1 MSPPPPSLTLMTNMK
16 LPKTPAQV
24 YRETKA
30 QVVAYNTGVV
40 LRIIWEV
47 SKPILGWVVF
57 LSAVMVLGAFYFMIK
72 VIFGSLRP

>member
-1 MSPPPPSLTLMTNMK
+1 MTNIQF
-16 LPKTPAQV
+16 PQSPAQV

-30 QVVAYNTGVV
+30 KVVAYNTGVV

>member
-1 MSPPPPSLTLMTNMK
+1 MTNIQF
-16 LPKTPAQV
+16 PQSPAQV

-30 QVVAYNTGVV
+30 QVVAYKVGVA

>member
-1 MSPPPPSLTLMTNMK
+1 MTNIQF
-16 LPKTPAQV
+16 PQSPAQV

-47 SKPILGWVVF
+47 SKPILKWA
-57 LSAVMVLGAFYFMIK
+57 L
-72 VIFGSLRP
+72 VIS

>member
-47 SKPILGWVVF
+47 SMPILGWVVF

>member
-1 MSPPPPSLTLMTNMK
+1 MSLPLSTFLPMTNIQF
-16 LPKTPAQV
+16 PQSPAQV

-47 SKPILGWVVF
+47 SKPILKWALVI
-57 LSAVMVLGAFYFMIK
+57 SLGLLAATFYFIWQL
-72 VIFGSLRP
+72 VFGTMKK

>member
-1 MSPPPPSLTLMTNMK
+1 MTNIQF
-16 LPKTPAQV
+16 PQSPAQV

-47 SKPILGWVVF
+47 SKPILKPYILMLILLCFVVNMKGF
-57 LSAVMVLGAFYFMIK
+57 LMFF
-72 VIFGSLRP
+72 

>member
-1 MSPPPPSLTLMTNMK
+1 MTNMK

>member
-1 MSPPPPSLTLMTNMK
+1 MTNIQF
-16 LPKTPAQV
+16 PQSPAQV

-57 LSAVMVLGAFYFMIK
+57 LSAVMVLGALYCMIK
-72 VIFGSLRP
+72 VIFDSLRP

>member
-1 MSPPPPSLTLMTNMK
+1 MTNIQF
-16 LPKTPAQV
+16 PQSPAQV